1 MDATSCG
8 IEIAEKDGKLRI
20 AASGFW
26 EIEHLAEADRQLQ
39 GAMAKAAKEARID
52 LSGIETLDTA
62 GAWLLYRTL
71 KRLRDAGA
79 KAEFQ
84 GAQKQHQALIE
95 RVAEGDREQVLHR
108 PHPHFLLDVVNRTG
122 QATIQGL
129 ENLGGLLSFLGV
141 TVVTGARA
149 LARPSRLRFVALS
162 VQMERT
168 GLNALPIVGLLSF
181 LIGVV
186 LAYQGADQLRRFGA
200 EIFTVNLVGISVLR
214 EMGILLAS
222 IIVAGR
228 SGSAFTAQI
237 GTMQV
242 NEEVDALRAM
252 GLDPIEVLVL
262 PRVMAL
268 ILVMPLLT
276 VYADLLGLCGGAI
289 MSWATLDISF
299 SHFAERLREAVP
311 MWAFWVGMIKA
322 PVFGALIAITGC
334 REGLKVSGSAE
345 SVGLQTTQSVV
356 ISIFLVIV
364 ADAMFSIFF
373 STIGI

>member
-1 MDATSCG
+1 MDAPSCR
-8 IEIAEKDGKLRI
+8 IEIADKDGRLRI
-20 AASGFW
+20 AAAGVW
-26 EIEHLAEADRQLQ
+26 EVEHLAAADAKLKSALAKSARQ
-39 GAMAKAAKEARID
+39 ARID
-52 LSGIETLDTA
+52 LSGVERLDTA

-71 KRLRDAGA
+71 KRLRDAGVP
-79 KAEFQ
+79 AEFE
-84 GAQKQHQALIE
+84 GAQPQHQALIE
-95 RVAEGDREQVLHR
+95 RVAESDHEQMLHR
-108 PHPHFLLDVVNRTG
+108 SHPHFLLEVVNRTG
-122 QATIQGL
+122 QTTIQGL

-141 TVVTGARA
+141 TVVTGTRA
-149 LARPSRLRFVALS
+149 LVQPSRLRLVALA

-186 LAYQGADQLRRFGA
+186 LAYQGADQLSRFGA
-200 EIFTVNLVGISVLR
+200 EIFVVNLVGISVLR
-214 EMGILLAS
+214 EMGILLAA
-222 IIVAGR
+222 IVVAGR
-228 SGSAFTAQI
+228 SGSAFAAQI

-252 GLDPIEVLVL
+252 GLDPVEVLVL

-268 ILVMPLLT
+268 VLVMPLLT
-276 VYADLLGLCGGAI
+276 VYSDLLGLCGGAI
-289 MSWATLDISF
+289 MSWAVLDIGF
-299 SHFAERLREAVP
+299 GQFAERLREAVP
-311 MWAFWVGMIKA
+311 MWSFWVGMIKA

-334 REGLKVSGSAE
+334 REGLKVTGSAE

-373 STIGI
+373 SSIGI